1 VRVPLRKTP
10 PKAKPQKFTIHFPLA
25 VSLLLAA
32 GNISTSSAQNEIPPI
47 RVDVNVVSVP
57 VTINNARGEFVG
69 GLRRENFHLRVD
81 GKDQPIAY
89 FAAEDEP
96 AQVLLLVETGPAVY
110 LLRDEHTSAA
120 AVLLSGLAPDD
131 RVAVASYEQAPR
143 LLADFSADKQTAAA
157 ALNTLVFS
165 LGTAQLDFYDSLAI
179 CIDWLSVFPGK
190 RAIVALTTGI
200 DGSGPDRWQALAEKL
215 QRSNVMVLPV
225 ALGRELRG
233 TAQPRN
239 SKTREQQK
247 GRQSAK
253 DIAAGFAQFDGALTT
268 IADETGGHAFF
279 PKSDA
284 EFESAYRQIAALLRH
299 EYDLGFNAGVR
310 DGAYHTIEVEVM
322 DSRGESLNK
331 DQKKPAY
338 RWNSRRGFR
347 ALSP

>member
-1 VRVPLRKTP
+1 MRVPLRKTP
-10 PKAKPQKFTIHFPLA
+10 PKAKLQKFRMFPLA
-25 VSLLLAA
+25 VSLLLVA

-57 VTINNARGEFVG
+57 VTINNARGDFVG
-69 GLRRENFHLRVD
+69 GLRRENFRLRVD

-120 AVLLSGLAPDD
+120 AVLVSGLAPDD

-143 LLADFSADKQTAAA
+143 LLADFSANKQTAAA

-165 LGTAQLDFYDSLAI
+165 LGNAQLDFYDSLAI
-179 CIDWLSVFPGK
+179 CVDWLSIFPGK

-200 DGSGPDRWQALAEKL
+200 DGSGPDRWQALSEKL
-215 QRSNVMVLPV
+215 QRSNVMVLTV

-233 TAQPRN
+233 PAQPRKA
-239 SKTREQQK
+239 KTKEQQK

-253 DIAAGFAQFDGALTT
+253 DIAAGFALFDGALTT

-299 EYDLGFNAGVR
+299 EYDLGFNVPMR

-347 ALSP
+347 AASP